1 VWKTP
6 GVTGLAA
13 LALATVVLG
22 DDGWAALEPEGGRC
36 SVEMPGPVA
45 LSRESVVAG
54 GREVPRWVV
63 AVRQGA
69 ARFELSWVDLPPGSR
84 RERTP
89 RETLLAMRQ
98 GTLTMSRMRLVPMGS
113 GEVGGAPFERFR
125 VEIPDSCVVVHQLVL
140 SGERVYHLM
149 VVAPPETFRR
159 VGSVRFLDSFRLKPP
174 GV

>member
-1 VWKTP
+1 M
-6 GVTGLAA
+6 TGLAA
-13 LALATVVLG
+13 LVLAAVVPA
-22 DDGWAALEPEGGRC
+22 DDGWKPFEPEGGRC
-36 SVEMPGPVA
+36 TVEMPGQA
-45 LSRESVVAG
+45 TTGQETVVAG
-54 GREVPRWVV
+54 GREVPRFVV
-63 AVRQGA
+63 AARQGA

-84 RERTP
+84 RDRPP

-159 VGSVRFLDSFRLKPP
+159 VGSIRFLDSFRLQPS